1 MNLTYDKATIIGMES
16 HFPLF
21 HENTCKTLGHNQHC
35 FVTFNKVFNSTGKG
49 RVHYV
54 NRTTCIFGIL

>member
-1 MNLTYDKATIIGMES
+1 MNLTYNKATIIGMEG

-35 FVTFNKVFNSTGKG
+35 FVTFNEV
-49 RVHYV
+49 
-54 NRTTCIFGIL
+54 